1 MSRIAFIGL
10 GNMGAGMA
18 ANLARHGHEVQVF
31 DLSSAAM
38 ERARGAGCN
47 PVSSVREAIGGA
59 EAAVTMLPAD
69 GHVFGVYQDLFAA
82 APPGAILIDCST
94 ISVDTARAV
103 SASAAKAGFD
113 MVDAPVSG
121 GVAAAQAGS
130 LTFMVGGSEAAYA
143 RAAPLLECMGKAV
156 IYAGA
161 AGAGQAAKICNNML
175 LGISM
180 IGVCEAFVLAQKLG
194 LDAQKFY
201 EISSKSSGQCWSLSS
216 YCPAPGP
223 VPSAP
228 SNFGYAPG
236 FATAMMLKDLK
247 LAQAAAIASGAATPL
262 GGAAEA
268 LYALFAAN
276 GGAGRD
282 FSAIIEFL
290 AGSAP
295 SKASS

>member
-18 ANLARHGHEVQVF
+18 ANLAKHGHDVHVF
-31 DLSSAAM
+31 DLSVSAM
-38 ERARGAGCN
+38 ERAREAGCK
-47 PVSSVREAIGGA
+47 PSSSVRDAIAGG
-59 EAAVTMLPAD
+59 EAALTMLPAD
-69 GHVFGVYQDLFAA
+69 EHVFGVYQDLFASA
-82 APPGAILIDCST
+82 QPGTLLIDCST

-103 SASAAKAGFD
+103 AASAGRAGFD

-130 LTFMVGGSEAAYA
+130 LTFMVGGSDGAFV
-143 RAAPLLECMGKAV
+143 RAAPVLECMGKAV
-156 IYAGA
+156 IHAGA

-180 IGVCEAFVLAQKLG
+180 IGVCEAFVLAEKLG

-223 VPSAP
+223 VPASP
-228 SNFGYAPG
+228 SNHGYAPG

-247 LAQAAAIASGAATPL
+247 LAQRAAIATGAATPL
-262 GGAAEA
+262 GASAEA

-282 FSAIIEFL
+282 FSAMIEFL
-290 AGSAP
+290 AGGQQGP
-295 SKASS
+295 S